1 MSIFA
6 KLIELEKKEQVLLT
20 LNYNDEDIYEVEIRI
35 DLEGVTASMKL
46 EFDEEE
52 KAINM
57 LEKYTNESAIKYR
70 NEMVKM
76 LT

>member
-20 LNYNDEDIYEVEIRI
+20 LNYNDEDNYEVEIRT